1 MYNWYS
7 PTVKDKWNV
16 TIGTCNTTYSLP
28 LGLMLLFSFIP
39 LTNCNLLSPLKP
51 MFCFLNIFISF
62 FALIFEFLGRL
73 QLLQSLHASFGIGEG
88 NVSTTYLSLPLLAKL
103 ESHIITDILLG
114 QAIAKRGKFT
124 RSRYVK
130 IRYAKITVG
139 TKTCLGMSRQD

>member
-1 MYNWYS
+1 MQHYLQL
-7 PTVKDKWNV
+7 
-16 TIGTCNTTYSLP
+16 TTWADAFVQFLTTDQLQP
-28 LGLMLLFSFIP
+28 FITAEADVLF
-39 LTNCNLLSPLKP
+39 LT
-51 MFCFLNIFISF
+51 IFISF
-62 FALIFEFLGRL
+62 FALSFEFLGRL

>member
-1 MYNWYS
+1 MPHYLQL
-7 PTVKDKWNV
+7 
-16 TIGTCNTTYSLP
+16 TTWADAFVQFLTTDQLQP
-28 LGLMLLFSFIP
+28 FITAEADVLF
-39 LTNCNLLSPLKP
+39 LT
-51 MFCFLNIFISF
+51 IFISF

-124 RSRYVK
+124 RSRYIK

>member
-1 MYNWYS
+1 MQHYLQL
-7 PTVKDKWNV
+7 
-16 TIGTCNTTYSLP
+16 TTWADAFVQFHTTDQLQP
-28 LGLMLLFSFIP
+28 FITAEADVLF
-39 LTNCNLLSPLKP
+39 LT
-51 MFCFLNIFISF
+51 IFISF